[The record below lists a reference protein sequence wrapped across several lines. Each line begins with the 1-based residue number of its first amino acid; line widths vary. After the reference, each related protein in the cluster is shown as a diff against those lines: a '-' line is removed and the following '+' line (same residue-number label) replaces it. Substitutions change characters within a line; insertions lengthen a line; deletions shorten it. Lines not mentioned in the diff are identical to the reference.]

1 MTDIVVLGTGNVT
14 AAAANDLL
22 ANWIT
27 DPDDTEFYFPAK
39 DGWVTPG
46 LMQVHSYVEEAG
58 HAYRVVTTLADGDV
72 LESLSDP
79 VQYLITAATDG
90 DPDGAI
96 YADGYANMV
105 RELKQLVATDEA
117 KVVYIPDTG
126 DENADVYEVLRAAAK
141 AGTEIRD
148 LTNALK
154 EIRFDVPPVEEP
166 VEEPDEPE
174 EAPEEP
180 TQPEPDTEPETADDE
195 PEEDPAEV
203 EADETPL
210 TETVM
215 DLQRCLSVAL
225 EATKQIARYLKME
238 EAADRVMVG
247 AISSV
252 TAAASQENAKTWTRE
267 YYDED
272 QGEWLPYR
280 KAGRAPKHLK
290 MRQAARP

>member
-1 MTDIVVLGTGNVT
+1 MTDIVVLGTGTVT
-14 AAAANDLL
+14 AAAATDLL
-22 ANWIT
+22 NNWIT
-27 DPDDTEFYFPAK
+27 DPDSTEFYFPAK

-72 LESLSDP
+72 LETLSDP

-117 KVVYIPDTG
+117 KVVYIPGDA

-154 EIRFDVPPVEEP
+154 AVRFDVPPEE
-166 VEEPDEPE
+166 E
-174 EAPEEP
+174 
-180 TQPEPDTEPETADDE
+180 PEPDTEPEEPPTHTEEPE

-203 EADETPL
+203 EADEMPL
-210 TETVM
+210 SETVM

-225 EATKQIARYLKME
+225 EATKQIARYLKLE
-238 EAADRVMVG
+238 EAADRAMAD
-247 AISSV
+247 AIPSV
-252 TAAASQENAKTWTRE
+252 TPLKNPAGSKTWNRE
-267 YYDED
+267 WYNPATQTWE
-272 QGEWLPYR
+272 PYR
-280 KAGRAPKHLK
+280 KPGRAPKHLEI
-290 MRQAARP
+290 RSVQN